1 MSIGSNKTVTYQ
13 IYYEDTDIAGVVY
26 HANYLKYMER
36 GRTEFL
42 RSYGI
47 NLITLFKQGVQFAVI
62 EVNIKF
68 IKPASLNDEIIVNTK
83 LEKLGGAKM
92 IFEQSITNKEEP
104 SQDLCKAEIVVGCL
118 NGDYKPIRIPKDLKK
133 ELT

>member
-1 MSIGSNKTVTYQ
+1 MSIGSHKTATYQ

-42 RSYGI
+42 KSYGI
-47 NLITLFKQGVQFAVI
+47 DLITLFKQGVQFAVI

-68 IKPASLNDEIIVNTK
+68 IKPASLSDEIVVNTT
-83 LEKLGGAKM
+83 LVKLGGAKM
-92 IFEQSITNKEEP
+92 IFEQSIIKNR
-104 SQDLCKAEIVVGCL
+104 SL
-118 NGDYKPIRIPKDLKK
+118 PKTFVRLK
-133 ELT
+133 LW